1 MNLIRTVQGV
11 RKDRSIVPLDISFA
25 KFDLDGVEYF
35 TLIARDVSLRM
46 QREREEK
53 AHLDELAHVT
63 RLGLMGEMV
72 AGIAHQVN
80 QPLTAVACYVQ
91 TCLSY
96 LDADQPDLAQ
106 LRNVLNKSYQQAL
119 KAGEVIHHMR
129 EFVTFKTLHRSS
141 VNINDLIVVCLNM
154 CESEFNQYKIVR
166 HLDLA
171 NNLPVLHIDSV
182 QIEQVLLNLIRN
194 SFDALKQKTQTKQRQ
209 LSIQSCLDNHHIVV
223 RIKDNGPGI
232 EPADQA
238 KILTPF
244 YTSKTTG
251 MGMGLSIC
259 QSIVKAHDG
268 ELSFNSEPGKGTTF
282 YFSLPLQE

>member
-1 MNLIRTVQGV
+1 
-11 RKDRSIVPLDISFA
+11 
-25 KFDLDGVEYF
+25 
-35 TLIARDVSLRM
+35 
-46 QREREEK
+46 
-53 AHLDELAHVT
+53 
-63 RLGLMGEMV
+63 
-72 AGIAHQVN
+72 
-80 QPLTAVACYVQ
+80 
-91 TCLSY
+91 
-96 LDADQPDLAQ
+96 
-106 LRNVLNKSYQQAL
+106 
-119 KAGEVIHHMR
+119 
-129 EFVTFKTLHRSS
+129 
-141 VNINDLIVVCLNM
+141 
-154 CESEFNQYKIVR
+154 
-166 HLDLA
+166 
-171 NNLPVLHIDSV
+171 V

-209 LSIQSCLDNHHIVV
+209 LSIQSCQDNHHIIV